1 MRDSST
7 YMAIVE
13 AGLARGRAEGHAEG
27 ERRLLLLFGES
38 RFGPPDDDAT
48 RARLEAITDADVLER
63 LAQRLV
69 TVSSWSELLADQE

>member
-13 AGLARGRAEGHAEG
+13 EGIAQG

-38 RFGPPDDDAT
+38 RFGPPDEDT
-48 RARLEAITDADVLER
+48 RSKLEAITDADTLER
-63 LAQRLV
+63 LARRLM
-69 TVSSWSELLADQE
+69 TVSSWSELLADQQ